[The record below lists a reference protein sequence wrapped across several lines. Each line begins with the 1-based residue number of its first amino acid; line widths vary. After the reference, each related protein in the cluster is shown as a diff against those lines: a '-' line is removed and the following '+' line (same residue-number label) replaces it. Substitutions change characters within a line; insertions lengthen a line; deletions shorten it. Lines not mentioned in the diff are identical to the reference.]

1 MMTPLL
7 LIAALL
13 GQDAPPSAATQTRTI
28 AFSVVDG
35 KDQPVRTL
43 GPQDVAV
50 QENGVARTLERLD
63 LDPRPLA
70 VAVLIDSSV
79 AMQTH
84 YRLYVVDA
92 VLQFL
97 LRLPEGTRYALWTT
111 GDRPTKVYDW
121 GDNRAAAAKA
131 LRRVIPQGGNTLL
144 DALVEASR
152 DLKEREEARSALV
165 VVTGMGIGFANY
177 DRRRVVDEVAKHP
190 VTVLAVAV
198 DEDRLPPEFGASDH
212 TTGVDYDY
220 VLSSLARSSGGVRET
235 VLSAMG
241 IEPTLKGIAAQLNAQ
256 YRLTYASGP
265 ATRDGKVEVTVALPG
280 VKVRMATPPR

>member
-1 MMTPLL
+1 MTPL

-13 GQDAPPSAATQTRTI
+13 SQAPSPSAAETRTI
-28 AFSVVDG
+28 TFSVVDDKG
-35 KDQPVRTL
+35 QPVRTL

-50 QENGVARTLERLD
+50 QENGVARELARLELD
-63 LDPRPLA
+63 QRPLA
-70 VAVLIDSSV
+70 IAVLLDSSV
-79 AMQTH
+79 TMAPH
-84 YRLYVVDA
+84 YRLSLVDA

-97 LRLPEGTRYALWTT
+97 LRLPEGSRYALWTT

-152 DLKEREEARSALV
+152 DLKHREDARGAIV

-177 DRRRVVDEVAKHP
+177 DRRQVVDEVAKHP
-190 VTVLAVAV
+190 ITVLAVEV
-198 DEDRLPPEFGASDH
+198 DEDRSSPPDLGSSDH
-212 TTGVDYDY
+212 VTGTDYDY
-220 VLSSLARSSGGVRET
+220 VLATLAKSSGGVRES

-241 IEPTLKGIAAQLNAQ
+241 IERALHGIAAQLTSR
-256 YRLTYASGP
+256 YRLTYVSA
-265 ATRDGKVEVTVALPG
+265 AAAREAKVEVTVALPG
-280 VKVRMATPPR
+280 VKVRMGVPRR

>member
-1 MMTPLL
+1 MTPL

-13 GQDAPPSAATQTRTI
+13 SQAASPTAATEARTI
-28 AFSVVDG
+28 SFSVVDDKG
-35 KDQPVRTL
+35 QPVRTL
-43 GPQDVAV
+43 GPEDVAV
-50 QENGVARTLERLD
+50 QENGVARELARLE

-70 VAVLIDSSV
+70 IAVLLDSSV
-79 AMQTH
+79 TMAPH

-111 GDRPTKVYDW
+111 GDRASKVYDW

-131 LRRVIPQGGNTLL
+131 LRRVSPQGGNTLL

-152 DLKEREEARSALV
+152 DLRNREDARSAMV
-165 VVTGMGIGFANY
+165 VVTGLGIGFANY
-177 DRRRVVDEVAKHP
+177 DRRRVVDEVQKHP
-190 VTVLAVAV
+190 VTVLAVEV
-198 DEDRLPPEFGASDH
+198 DEDRSPPELGSSDH

-220 VLSSLARSSGGVRET
+220 VLSTLARSSGGVRET

-241 IEPTLKGIAAQLNAQ
+241 IERALQGIAAQLTSQ
-256 YRLTYASGP
+256 YRLTYASAAAARNP
-265 ATRDGKVEVTVALPG
+265 KVEVTVALPG
-280 VKVRMATPPR
+280 VKVRVGAPRR